1 MELSV
6 NDYIKDIKIF
16 YNFEEKYV
24 VKMQIISKYNV
35 KYEFGN
41 KGLSFPTKLM
51 PFFNVGSSGNSN
63 GKNED
68 KDLKV
73 R

>member
-1 MELSV
+1 
-6 NDYIKDIKIF
+6 
-16 YNFEEKYV
+16 
-24 VKMQIISKYNV
+24 MQIISKYNV

-51 PFFNVGSSGNSN
+51 PFFNVGNSGNSN

-68 KDLKV
+68 KDVKV
-73 R
+73 RQSKQK